1 MKKIIGNPEEKNN
14 KNIKIINKIKINN
27 YYIKNQ
33 EDFRIKIV
41 NSINI
46 EDDVLDIGKSSRQF
60 YDKIKS
66 KKLIT
71 LDNNDFGDY
80 PDIIFDICDE
90 LDDSLKTKFDKIIC
104 LAILEHVYN
113 PFKAAQNLK
122 LMLKPGG
129 TIFGYA
135 PYLYPYHAPNDL
147 KFQDYFRFSRDA
159 LAYLFKDFSYI
170 ELFPVRGRVSSSLNS
185 FFGNKWKKYAEKTKI
200 NILLDKFS
208 NDKINSL
215 QCSGYNFVLKK

>member
-46 EDDVLDIGKSSRQF
+46 EDYVLDIGKSSRQF

-80 PDIIFDICDE
+80 PDIIFDICE
-90 LDDSLKTKFDKIIC
+90 EVDDSLKDKFDKIIC

-113 PFKAAQNLK
+113 PFKAVQNLK

-135 PYLYPYHAPNDL
+135 PY
-147 KFQDYFRFSRDA
+147 
-159 LAYLFKDFSYI
+159 
-170 ELFPVRGRVSSSLNS
+170 
-185 FFGNKWKKYAEKTKI
+185 
-200 NILLDKFS
+200 
-208 NDKINSL
+208 
-215 QCSGYNFVLKK
+215 

>member
-46 EDDVLDIGKSSRQF
+46 EDYVLDIGKSSRQF

-80 PDIIFDICDE
+80 PDIIFDICE
-90 LDDSLKTKFDKIIC
+90 EVDDSLKDNATNIETPP
-104 LAILEHVYN
+104 IL
-113 PFKAAQNLK
+113 
-122 LMLKPGG
+122 
-129 TIFGYA
+129 TIG
-135 PYLYPYHAPNDL
+135 
-147 KFQDYFRFSRDA
+147 
-159 LAYLFKDFSYI
+159 I
-170 ELFPVRGRVSSSLNS
+170 
-185 FFGNKWKKYAEKTKI
+185 
-200 NILLDKFS
+200 
-208 NDKINSL
+208 
-215 QCSGYNFVLKK
+215 